1 MDNIVVDTNVWVTA
15 GKLAADV
22 ETIEEADCVEACI
35 DWTQA
40 FLGGERRLLVDT
52 DSKVIDEYMN
62 HISRGRYPDSNLNE
76 LYTSIWERFELIEIQ
91 FDESGYALLPPTVS
105 FHDPAD
111 RKFVALALAC
121 DPYAPIYN
129 AADTD
134 WAKERPNLESHG
146 LTVNELCPEYIKNRI
161 KQT

>member
-1 MDNIVVDTNVWVTA
+1 MDKIVVDTNVWVTA

-22 ETIEEADCVEACI
+22 ETIDELDCVEACI
-35 DWTQA
+35 DWTQE
-40 FLGGERRLLVDT
+40 FIDGDLRLLVDT
-52 DSKVIDEYMN
+52 DSKVVDEYMN
-62 HISRGRYPDSNLNE
+62 HISKRRYPDSNLNE
-76 LYTSIWERFELIEIQ
+76 LYTNIWEHIEPINIQ
-91 FDESGYALLPPTVS
+91 FDESGYALLRLTVS

-134 WAKERPNLESHG
+134 WARERQNLEIHG
-146 LTVNELCPEYIKNRI
+146 LTVHELCPEYIKNRI
-161 KQT
+161 K